1 MEARIFIFECV
12 TNMHVGN
19 GDVNYGIVDNEIERD
34 VVTQLPTINPSSVK
48 GALREFYEK
57 QVVKSGYSDTCVSQE
72 CENCRIIFGTKDTG
86 QQPGKFR
93 FLSGDLLAQP
103 RQATEGTKPYELVSP
118 EAALQQLNQ
127 RLELFVGKKVLE
139 NDLLTELANL
149 VGVKN
154 IQKISKE
161 NYESLSLPVIA
172 RNQLKDGISENLWYE
187 EVLPHKSLLALTI
200 VDDSGEAGVFDGFEA
215 ALESNLVQFGA
226 NASIGYGICRLV
238 KVYKK
243 EENGNG

>member
-57 QVVKSGYSDTCVSQE
+57 QVVKSGYRDTCVSQE

-86 QQPGKFR
+86 QQPGRFR

-103 RQATEGTKPYELVSP
+103 R
-118 EAALQQLNQ
+118 
-127 RLELFVGKKVLE
+127 
-139 NDLLTELANL
+139 
-149 VGVKN
+149 
-154 IQKISKE
+154 
-161 NYESLSLPVIA
+161 
-172 RNQLKDGISENLWYE
+172 
-187 EVLPHKSLLALTI
+187 
-200 VDDSGEAGVFDGFEA
+200 
-215 ALESNLVQFGA
+215 
-226 NASIGYGICRLV
+226 
-238 KVYKK
+238 
-243 EENGNG
+243 

>member
-1 MEARIFIFECV
+1 M
-12 TNMHVGN
+12 
-19 GDVNYGIVDNEIERD
+19 
-34 VVTQLPTINPSSVK
+34 
-48 GALREFYEK
+48 
-57 QVVKSGYSDTCVSQE
+57 
-72 CENCRIIFGTKDTG
+72 
-86 QQPGKFR
+86 
-93 FLSGDLLAQP
+93 
-103 RQATEGTKPYELVSP
+103 VSP

-161 NYESLSLPVIA
+161 DYESLSLPVIA

-187 EVLPHKSLLALTI
+187 EVLPHKSILALTI
-200 VDDSGEAGVFDGFEA
+200 IDDSEEAGVFDGFEA
-215 ALESNLVQFGA
+215 ALEANLVQFGA